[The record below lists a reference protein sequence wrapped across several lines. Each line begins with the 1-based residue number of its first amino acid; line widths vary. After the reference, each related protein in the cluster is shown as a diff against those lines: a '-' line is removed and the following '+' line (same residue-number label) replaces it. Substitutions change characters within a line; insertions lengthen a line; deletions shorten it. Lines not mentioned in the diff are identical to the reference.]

1 MDNQPN
7 NYANT
12 HNNDPGLQR
21 RSTMPNKSASK
32 PSHKDSFREF
42 DKMNDLN

>member
-1 MDNQPN
+1 MENQPN

-21 RSTMPNKSASK
+21 RLTLPNKSASK
-32 PSHKDSFREF
+32 SSQKDSFRESN
-42 DKMNDLN
+42 KMNDLD